1 MMWMEFECESSLM
14 AKMSETRQHFLHLFG
29 AEYSGF
35 IGLWNKW
42 QVFFRDYRIAAK
54 YGITDSRL
62 LITVFA
68 RGTDRFERATLR
80 RSVSDEGREFHLA
93 RDRTLCFKLSFEHQ
107 CSRVA
112 PDVAD

>member
-14 AKMSETRQHFLHLFG
+14 AKTSETRQHLLHLFG

-35 IGLWNKW
+35 IELWNRW
-42 QVFFRDYRIAAK
+42 QAFFRFFGNHIILMTDY
-54 YGITDSRL
+54 RL
-62 LITVFA
+62 LITVSA
-68 RGTDRFERATLR
+68 RGADRFERATLR

-112 PDVAD
+112 SDVAD